1 MLLLNISISYVVTNL
16 LNMNFANKIVLITG
30 AASGIGASTA
40 INFSKLGASVAL
52 IDRNAAQLTAVAN
65 QIRESGA
72 PEPLKIVGDVTED
85 TERII
90 DLTVEKFGKLDVL
103 VNNAGIACLNEEEL
117 GSLSDFDKISN
128 VNIRSI
134 LKISKL
140 AIPHL
145 EQTGGNIVNVSSIAA
160 TTIAKQYTAYSIS
173 KAAVDHFTR
182 LAAVELAP
190 KGIRV
195 NAVKPGIIHTP
206 IWYVKELDSKVV
218 ENSLA
223 HSLKRQCVNRSG
235 TPEDVANAIAFL
247 AHDNASFI
255 NGHLLVVDG
264 GRHLM

>member
-1 MLLLNISISYVVTNL
+1 
-16 LNMNFANKIVLITG
+16 MNFANKIVLITG

-40 INFSKLGASVAL
+40 INFGKLGATVAL
-52 IDRNAAQLTAVAN
+52 IDRNATQLNVVAN
-65 QIRESGA
+65 KIRELGA
-72 PEPLKIVGDVTED
+72 PEPLKIVADVTED
-85 TERII
+85 TEKII
-90 DLTVEKFGKLDVL
+90 DQTVDKFGKLDVL

-117 GSLSDFDKISN
+117 GSLSDFDIISN

-140 AIPHL
+140 AVTHL
-145 EQTGGNIVNVSSIAA
+145 EKTGGNIVNVSSIAG

-206 IWYVKELDSKVV
+206 IWYVDGLDSKEV
-218 ENSLA
+218 EDSLVR
-223 HSLKRQCVNRSG
+223 SRKRQLINRGG

-255 NGHLLVVDG
+255 SGHLLFVDG